1 MKNPTSRFREISCIA
16 AICFPL
22 SAFGQTSGSFIME
35 RWKNLPEDASVPALQ
50 RGPIAVRPADAK
62 GLQAGSATSIS
73 RDGHDGVR
81 LRAVITPKVSGAY
94 QFNVTGGVNAE
105 IRVSSDAS
113 RFKKKL
119 IATRRAGLD
128 ESTAVR
134 LEAGRKYYME
144 VLLVERGTPG
154 SRTTLEWTCTARG
167 QVTREAIPAA
177 VFASLTADPLDK
189 DDDGLPD
196 AWEKTHGLD
205 AANAIGTKGEYGDA
219 DNDGILN
226 GEEFRLGTDPQ
237 QQEELADGVTRERWE
252 GIAGETLADFTG
264 SNRSH
269 ILPDERCHIPNI
281 DEVRKAGET
290 ATRYRGTITPE
301 ASGPYT
307 FWIDAGGEAELWL
320 ADGSVRKPVDGKLT
334 ALTNRYGK
342 QRIATTNNADAAAA
356 LDFDRQT
363 AQRSRVMQLE
373 AGKTYYLEVLHKT
386 GDSRNHVALAWQP
399 PNGKRAIV
407 PAKVLTGDVPE
418 VDDPDDD
425 CLPSAWEIA
434 NGLNPQDNG
443 AVNPQDGEYGDID
456 GDGLT
461 NFEEFQLGTDP
472 RKKDAL
478 AADGSIIAADDDTA
492 PADASKMDKT
502 ALATGMPT
510 GSSAASAAK
519 SASVM
524 STLAYTHVDYSSEY
538 SVILGPVSRI
548 YEPLPDGTYN
558 TKNSWFP
565 DSHFP
570 LITGGANEPSKT
582 LSWWI
587 DRKESNPPSLDHIS
601 DTPGAQWI
609 AHGPLHS
616 GDYRGYWLITAYRPV
631 DYDATLAGTSVT
643 LTIISDDNS
652 SSATENHT
660 IDANYLVGY
669 AHIEDY
675 DPVTGKEKNGARLV
689 YSYDNGLHWKHGPVT
704 SPFANVIDNRTDPAH
719 PRAISLG
726 KNQLIET
733 TDLAIG
739 TTWNSPQTIDFSPGG
754 NNFAY
759 INSLFYNR
767 YFGRW
772 MTWYAK
778 WGNTDSTNLA
788 LSDNFVDWD
797 WGGSLYYNVASPAN
811 VLNGQGNY
819 PTMIGSLSAT
829 GNYDAECGQMAWLYN
844 NHGGLSGQAI
854 HFINKSRQDL
864 TWTPAG
870 GSTALGT
877 TGNWVI
883 TGGGAFGG
891 FIDEKHSVTFGG
903 AAGGTLNNTIPTT
916 NRVRGLTFAST
927 AGGYTINGN
936 TLQMEATR
944 SFNGGGTMM
953 GITNQSAN
961 LQTIGANID
970 VRTAALFVNAESG
983 DVALG
988 NIDMRG
994 SGGIVAY
1001 GAHDTTI
1008 SGVISDT
1015 GYKDFAT
1022 GTAETIASSNPGRL
1036 VKQDAGLLALAGA
1049 NTFPGRTDVNGG
1061 MVRLDNGLALQNSI
1075 VSVNVSGGLGLTTN
1089 SAVAGLNG
1097 SGGFSL
1103 GSYNLTLG
1111 NSKPADCYPSVHT
1124 GVIAGTGGIVK
1135 TGGSI
1140 QRLGG
1145 ANTYSGG
1152 TTINSGTLEITGGA
1166 SALGTGTITFGGGTL
1181 RTTAAMSL
1189 SNAVNTGSGGVIDT
1203 NGNSITL
1210 GGTISGSGSLQTQ
1223 GTGTLSLN
1231 GTNTYSG
1238 GTTIGNT
1245 VLVSNS
1251 SALGSGGFTLA
1262 GGTLQIGAN
1271 LNLGSQPITV
1281 SAGNSVID
1289 TGTWTLTTSGS
1300 ITVPSSYSLTKRGT
1314 GTLAW
1319 SGDGSALD
1327 GDLIIEAGSVEYARS
1342 GTPLTFADGNVILK
1356 GSTLSIKPPGSGGT
1370 LAVNLA
1376 QTSGKSVQIQGAG
1389 NLALN
1394 RGSNNLLTVNI
1405 GSVTNTNALTRGT
1418 NATFIM
1424 TPAGPTSNL
1433 GSSPGVR
1440 VVVPGTATTTS
1451 GDTFPPSV
1459 IATAGDTGLGDF
1471 VQYGATGFA
1480 PFTSYSAQSGTYVDS
1495 SSSST
1500 TVVNYT
1506 ANTTLSGNSWSRGI
1520 RLAGTP
1526 TLNLGTYTYVMNG
1539 IGSDAGV
1546 ILNGGTVSNG
1556 TLDFGARHGFIQTG
1570 STTGASLT
1578 AKLTGSN
1585 GVTFFGAPGTKL
1597 TLNNNANTID
1607 GDVSVNGAF
1616 VSVTSM
1622 GSLGDATNTVT
1633 LDGQGTMQL
1642 NAATNAQWLRSFII
1656 GSGGGAVDTPS
1667 GAWPFIKQV
1676 VSGAGTFS
1684 KTGAGALQLD
1694 GANTFSGRVQVK
1706 QGTLAFNGTG
1716 ALNTSSATIQVDNG
1730 ATALLYTWS
1739 WGPSSVMPNNFVI
1752 QGTGVSGGGALQIQG
1767 GNSANGTI
1775 TLAGDSLIK
1784 VSASNGGKFGGLITG
1799 PGYNLTVDSSTGWL
1813 IMNGSLAL
1821 GTGNLTLSGGQ
1832 GTTFNGV
1839 SPFTGSTTIASGGKV
1854 TLAGQFQGTS
1864 GVTVNGTLNGG
1875 GLITTPGT
1883 VTVASGGIVA
1893 PGLTTSPNMFTI
1905 NGDFALSTGGELQ
1918 SLVKN
1923 AGASTGGGTST
1934 GYGQLVVLGSGTLA
1948 GKLRLTVDA
1957 GYTPIVNDQLFVALR
1972 NGGSGQFSD
1981 VIVNGVTYSGA
1992 PGTLITVNGVVGT
2005 LQYNAHSSQALTSGS
2020 SDVVINF

>member
-1 MKNPTSRFREISCIA
+1 
-16 AICFPL
+16 
-22 SAFGQTSGSFIME
+22 ME

-50 RGPIAVRPADAK
+50 RGAIAVRPADAK
-62 GLQAGSATSIS
+62 GLQAGSAATLSA
-73 RDGHDGVR
+73 DAHDGVR
-81 LRAVITPKVSGAY
+81 LRAVITPKVSGTY
-94 QFNVTGGVNAE
+94 TFQVTGGANAE

-113 RFKKKL
+113 RFRKKL
-119 IATRRAGLD
+119 VATRRAGLD

-144 VLLVERGTPG
+144 VLLVERGVPG
-154 SRTTLEWTCTARG
+154 SKATLEWTCTARG
-167 QVTREAIPAA
+167 GQVTHEAMPAA
-177 VFASLTADPLDK
+177 VFASLTNDPLDK

-196 AWEKTHGLD
+196 VWEKLHGLNPASALGAD
-205 AANAIGTKGEYGDA
+205 GEYGDP

-252 GIAGETLADFTG
+252 GIKGDTLADFTG
-264 SNRSH
+264 SSRSH
-269 ILPDERCHIPNI
+269 ILPDERCQVPTV
-281 DEVRKAGET
+281 DEVRKAGQT

-301 ASGPYT
+301 KSGPYT

-342 QRIATTNNADAAAA
+342 QRIAVADNADAAAA
-356 LDFDRQT
+356 VDFDRQT

-386 GDSRNHVALAWQP
+386 GDSRNRVALAWQP
-399 PNGKRAIV
+399 PNGKREIV
-407 PAKVLTGDVPE
+407 PAKMLTGDVPE

-443 AVNPQDGEYGDID
+443 AINPQDGEYGDLD

-478 AADGSIIAADDDTA
+478 AADGSVIAASDDA
-492 PADASKMDKT
+492 ANADPSKMDKT
-502 ALATGMPT
+502 ALATGVLTPAS
-510 GSSAASAAK
+510 GSATSMSK

-524 STLAYTHVDYSSEY
+524 TTLAYTHVDYSSEY
-538 SVILGPVSRI
+538 SVILGPVSRV
-548 YEPLPDGTYN
+548 YEPLPDGSYN

-570 LITGGANEPSKT
+570 LITGGANEPTKS

-587 DRKESNPPSLDHIS
+587 DHKESNPPSLDHIADS
-601 DTPGAQWI
+601 PGSQWI
-609 AHGPLHS
+609 AHGPKYS
-616 GDYRGYWLITAYRPV
+616 GDYRGYWLITAYRPM
-631 DYDATLAGTSVT
+631 DYDSSVAGTTVS
-643 LTIISDDNS
+643 LTIFTDDNS
-652 SSATENHT
+652 SSSSENHT

-669 AHIEDY
+669 AHVEDY
-675 DPVTGKEKNGARLV
+675 SPTTGEVVNKARLV
-689 YSYDNGLHWKHGPVT
+689 YSYDNGLNWKHGPWTT
-704 SPFANVIDNRTDPAH
+704 SFANVIDNRTDPAH
-719 PRAISLG
+719 PRAITLG
-726 KNQLIET
+726 KNSLATT
-733 TDLAIG
+733 TDLSTGA
-739 TTWNSPQTIDFSPGG
+739 TWNAPQTIDFSPGG

-759 INSLFYNR
+759 VNSLFYNR

-778 WGNTDSTNLA
+778 WGTTDSTTMA
-788 LSDNFVDWD
+788 LSDNFTDWD
-797 WGGSLYYNVASPAN
+797 WGGSLYYNVNSPVG

-819 PTMIGSLSAT
+819 PTMMGSLTVT

-877 TGNWVI
+877 TGNWGI
-883 TGGGAFGG
+883 TGGGTFGG
-891 FIDEKHSVTFGG
+891 FIDEKHSMTFGG

-916 NRVRGLTFAST
+916 NRVRGVTFAST

-944 SFNGGGTMM
+944 SYNGGGTMM

-961 LQTIGANID
+961 LQTIGAAID
-970 VRTAALFVNAESG
+970 VRTAALFVNAKSG
-983 DVALG
+983 DVALNG
-988 NIDMRG
+988 AIDMRG
-994 SGGIVAY
+994 SGGIVVY
-1001 GAHDTTI
+1001 GDHDTTLG
-1008 SGVISDT
+1008 GVVSDT

-1022 GTAETIASSNPGRL
+1022 GTAETIASANPGRL
-1036 VKQDAGLLALAGA
+1036 VKLDNGLLALGGA
-1049 NTFPGRTDVNGG
+1049 NTFAGRTDVNGG
-1061 MVRLDNGLALQNSI
+1061 SIRLDAALALQNSI
-1075 VSVNVSGGLGLTTN
+1075 VSVNVSGGLSLTTD
-1089 SAVAGLNG
+1089 STVGGLNG
-1097 SGGFSL
+1097 SGGFTL
-1103 GSYNLTLG
+1103 GSHNLTLG
-1111 NSKPADCYPSVHT
+1111 NSKPADCYPSTHT
-1124 GVIAGTGGIVK
+1124 GAITGTGGIVK
-1135 TGGSI
+1135 TGTSV

-1152 TTINSGTLEITGGA
+1152 TTINAGTLEITGGA
-1166 SALGTGTITFGGGTL
+1166 SALGTGAITFGGGKL
-1181 RTTAAMSL
+1181 RATSAMSL
-1189 SNAVNTGSGGVIDT
+1189 TNAISTGSGGVIDT

-1210 GGTISGSGSLQTQ
+1210 GGTISGSGALQTQ
-1223 GTGTLSLN
+1223 GTGMLSLA

-1245 VLVSNS
+1245 VRVSNS

-1262 GGTLQIGAN
+1262 GGTLQIGAD

-1289 TGTWTLTTSGS
+1289 TGTWTLTTSGA

-1342 GTPLTFADGNVILK
+1342 GTPLTFADGNVVLK

-1370 LAVNLA
+1370 IDVNLA
-1376 QTSGKSVQIQGAG
+1376 QTSGKSVQVQGAG

-1440 VVVPGTATTTS
+1440 VVVPGTTTTPG
-1451 GDTFPPSV
+1451 GDTFAPSV

-1480 PFTSYSAQSGTYVDS
+1480 PFTGYSAQSGTYSDT

-1506 ANTTLSGNSWSRGI
+1506 ANTTLSANSWSRGF

-1526 TLNLGTYTYVMNG
+1526 TLNLGGFTYVMNG
-1539 IGSDAGV
+1539 IGSDAG
-1546 ILNGGTVSNG
+1546 ILLNGGTVSNG
-1556 TLDFGARHGFIQTG
+1556 TLGFGSKHGFIQTG
-1570 STTGASLT
+1570 STTAASLT
-1578 AKLTGSN
+1578 AKLTGTG

-1597 TLNNNANTID
+1597 TLNNSANTID

-1716 ALNTSSATIQVDNG
+1716 ALNSSTATIQVDSG

-1739 WGPSSVMPNNFVI
+1739 WGPTSVMPNNFVI

-1784 VSASNGGKFGGLITG
+1784 VSASNGGKLGGLITG

-1813 IMNGSLAL
+1813 IVNGSLAL

-1854 TLAGQFQGTS
+1854 TLGGQFQGTS

-1883 VTVASGGIVA
+1883 VTVASGGILA
-1893 PGLTTSPNMFTI
+1893 PGLATSPNMFTI

-1918 SLVKN
+1918 SLVNN

-1992 PGTLITVNGVVGT
+1992 PGTSITVNGVVGT
-2005 LQYNAHSSQALTSGS
+2005 LQYNSSSSQALTSGGY
-2020 SDVVINF
+2020 DVVIKF